1 MYAAVS
7 TSRIRYRSIRRFPAR
22 SISQRRMATE
32 PEKTENNSAT
42 LVHRFEQLF
51 AALPALDSPEYL
63 RHLAQAEV
71 IELPAQVL
79 ARAYRQLLQTDL
91 KAAAEA
97 TLERLLDNQNVYG
110 YVVIVRHLARRR
122 VPDQQQWHD
131 EEDLFQAAMMEIL
144 KVLPTTRGALAET
157 AWVRFCQNC
166 FTDAWRS
173 MHGRRGERLQVEFAQ
188 PHTDRESGEYI
199 FHVDTTTGED
209 APWHAGVTDSE
220 LPRVEALVLRT
231 ISAINDP
238 FIRAVAN
245 DQFSPAPSPI
255 SSAREGNKSKP
266 PLTEQLN
273 ASRFQISR
281 ALRSAKAR
289 LANELLNDPQLTLD
303 REWLRAFLR

>member
-1 MYAAVS
+1 
-7 TSRIRYRSIRRFPAR
+7 
-22 SISQRRMATE
+22 MATE
-32 PEKTENNSAT
+32 PEKTENNSAA
-42 LVHRFEQLF
+42 LIHRFEQLY
-51 AALPALDSPEYL
+51 AALPAFDSPAYL
-63 RHLAQAEV
+63 AHIAQADV
-71 IELPAQVL
+71 SELPAQVL
-79 ARAYRQLLQTDL
+79 ARAYRQLLQMDA

-97 TLERLLDNQNVYG
+97 TLERLLDHQNING
-110 YVVIVRHLARRR
+110 YLVIVRHLARRR
-122 VPDQQQWHD
+122 TPDSQQWHD
-131 EEDLFQAAMMEIL
+131 EEDLFQAAMKEIL
-144 KVLPTTRGALAET
+144 KVLPTSRGALAET

-188 PHTDRESGEYI
+188 PTQDNETGTYQ
-199 FHVDTTTGED
+199 FHVETTTGDE

-220 LPRVEALVLRT
+220 LPRVEALVSRT

-238 FIRAVAN
+238 FIRAVAK
-245 DQFSPAPSPI
+245 DQFSSAPSPI
-255 SSAREGNKSKP
+255 SSAREGKVSKA

-289 LANELLNDPQLTLD
+289 LASELINDPQLTLD

>member
-1 MYAAVS
+1 MFAATS
-7 TSRIRYRSIRRFPAR
+7 TSRIRYRTIRRFPAR
-22 SISQRRMATE
+22 STRTRRMATE
-32 PEKTENNSAT
+32 PNKTENNSAT
-42 LVHRFEQLF
+42 LTHRFEQLY
-51 AALPALDSPEYL
+51 AALPPLDSPEYL
-63 RHLAQAEV
+63 AHLAQADV
-71 IELPAQVL
+71 SELPAQVL

-110 YVVIVRHLARRR
+110 YLVIVRHLARRR
-122 VPDQQQWHD
+122 VPDRQQWHD

-188 PHTDRESGEYI
+188 PTQDSETGAYQ
-199 FHVDTTTGED
+199 FHVETTTGDD
-209 APWHAGVTDSE
+209 APWHAGVADSE
-220 LPRVEALVLRT
+220 LPRVEALVLRS

-238 FIRAVAN
+238 FIRAVAK

-255 SSAREGNKSKP
+255 SSARESNKSKP

-289 LANELLNDPQLTLD
+289 LAHELLNDPQLTLD